1 MGRICSP
8 FVVIECSRQC
18 GFSRIYNEP
27 TEEQSREITDM
38 KVCPAC
44 GAPIRRKLF

>member
-18 GFSRIYNEP
+18 GFSRLYNEP
-27 TEEQSREITDM
+27 TEEQEREISDT
-38 KVCPAC
+38 KTCPGC
-44 GAPIRRKLF
+44 GASVRRRLF